1 MRPSTPLP
9 CRHIG
14 LFRPILERIWS
25 RAGPRTQLSGL
36 ADACT
41 ARSRSTGVEPQCL
54 KPVWLLGLQILR
66 RAHGSLVLPWRPQS
80 SASEPMRM
88 AGFPGWVLTRVLR
101 WRMISR
107 CRTTPLH
114 TASTSQLLNRPHQ
127 HTTLALLADRR
138 PRPAV
143 VPQRDTPGSPASA
156 VVSCGGRGWSVGLI
170 QHHRSPLPCPCTQ
183 NLRLASYV
191 LHRQHLRYRQAMS
204 GLVNATQL

>member
-80 SASEPMRM
+80 SVSEPMRM

-138 PRPAV
+138 PRPAASSGAPTRHTWLSHTRCSV
-143 VPQRDTPGSPASA
+143 VRWSG
-156 VVSCGGRGWSVGLI
+156 VVSGP
-170 QHHRSPLPCPCTQ
+170 HTTSPKPATMPMHSKPTISK
-183 NLRLASYV
+183 LRVAP
-191 LHRQHLRYRQAMS
+191 A
-204 GLVNATQL
+204 APAI